1 MFDFF
6 TAGGDI
12 SLHVQEHYFARYIQ
26 NLTWYHNGTRITD
39 FQRITIS
46 DDYREMNI
54 TNAQSSDAG
63 IYQVRITGLSFYGIE
78 NPSCDAQ
85 LLPLL
90 ESHHSAFAPVTIF
103 LKESQQCKFDIAGI
117 VMHVVIK
124 CDRLNYRRS

>member
-1 MFDFF
+1 MLTGLFTKQTNIVHFF
-6 TAGGDI
+6 TTGGDI
-12 SLHVQEHYFARYIQ
+12 SLRMQEQSYDAHYVQ

-63 IYQVRITGLSFYGIE
+63 IYQARITGLSIFGIE
-78 NPSCDAQ
+78 NPSCDAE

-90 ESHHSAFAPVTIF
+90 ENHHAAFAPVTIF

-117 VMHVVIK
+117 
-124 CDRLNYRRS
+124 